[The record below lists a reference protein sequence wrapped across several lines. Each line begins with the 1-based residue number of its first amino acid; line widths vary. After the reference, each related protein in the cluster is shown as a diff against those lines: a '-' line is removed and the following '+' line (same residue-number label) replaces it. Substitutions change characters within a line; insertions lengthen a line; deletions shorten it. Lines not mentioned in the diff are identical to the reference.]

1 MNKEKKLSLNL
12 IGSVNNVRMNKN
24 MIKWWYVFY
33 DFFWILVFWCLV
45 VRFWYL
51 DIFIGVDICW
61 EFWCV
66 KLLIW
71 VYDGFYLVNVYN
83 VKF

>member
-1 MNKEKKLSLNL
+1 
-12 IGSVNNVRMNKN
+12 
-24 MIKWWYVFY
+24 MICFLG
-33 DFFWILVFWCLV
+33 FFLDISFLMFVD
-45 VRFWYL
+45 RFWYL